1 MSLTGNYTPVN
12 LNCLGALI
20 QNSGLNINPST
31 ENTVGLFVGTD
42 IVNAAYYPGTLMG
55 DSISFDTVLGPEL
68 VSVPVPAVATAYGVP
83 SITILA
89 PSFPTGVTGP
99 IFKVTGVPGEKVL
112 INQYRMLPSTD
123 VNPLALALGI
133 QVSKSNGSYTEV
145 HHDYFTI
152 GSDGTYTY
160 KAQSN
165 SYSAFGTYYI
175 AVKWYASPGI
185 RNQPIQIA
193 TDSKGLFFTGAD
205 FGPVTTLSKYLG
217 IVNLPNTQQAINSTI
232 NKPIII
238 GGISTDGS
246 QLPGGSIT
254 TNVVSQVTLPNFLT
268 KLPAI
273 FNYAFELAYPTIG
286 IGAVR
291 QGKTYIIKSLGDNIG
306 YGPQA
311 KSDFTALGASANVVG
326 TQFIANTTPTDT
338 TNIFGYGTVYNI
350 NPDTTNSDS
359 SKREQGGLI
368 TKDTYNRLI
377 TMGAGFCELLGNSVP
392 TNAYSRTVPLV
403 ETKYGFLGQFAIQA
417 WKEFYINNGSY
428 SDFLNTFNTCM
439 STRDQNNKVI
449 DSFTASLTYLDGIY
463 SNMNDLITGDITGV
477 NSSTFFWGQDIIA
490 SGRAI
495 DLLTIDRFGDPELLL
510 RTLNKNRAITPALNL
525 ALLSAGLSATE
536 VSDILIGVT
545 PTNQQRKYMYN
556 AFNLIIGVDLND
568 VLLPINCQTKGL
580 KSLADLLDPKM
591 LFPTSYSSLTFPRY
605 NTQKLPTNSKTYFLL
620 YSTDGRVNVQAN
632 ISYGNRLIT
641 YLPPDV
647 AYACDAFSEA
657 MMQIKNIK
665 AMDIE
670 KFGQVVSNLE
680 NVNGLNVN
688 GTNIPT
694 DIATVTAA
702 LASVAK
708 GSDIDN
714 KYNMKDFFGCMTNF
728 YPFDKLD
735 AAIKEITKFDLTPLT
750 QHYDQMFNILSSG
763 STNPA
768 DYASL
773 PNLITYANEAI
784 QTLYFNAANTNNIN
798 LPPTVTPGTPGLFV
812 LRSNVGLGETYN
824 NVYNN
829 GLGMA
834 QDSTSGIGGTNDIG
848 TKTDTRAFFIITSDN
863 LSYNVNLA
871 TMIDNSYPHG
881 KNYQVNDTITF
892 LGTRFGGAT
901 PANDLVIT
909 VTEVSNGVDTGDGV
923 IGSVMSFTFTGTPGL
938 PIKDQYVIE
947 LTGTAGESVALYI
960 FYEVPIFTNSGSDII
975 PYLGL
980 IDGKMTFAYDVTMN
994 PANSQKAVMHITIG
1008 SDGTYKYFTPF
1019 PVEYE
1024 GTYWIMAY
1032 WDVQLGGRTTP
1043 VVITTGAG
1051 DNFFSYLPT
1060 SIYNTA
1066 TKTRLDKPII
1076 AGNKPSNGETINYI
1090 VTGGKTNFIS
1100 VNSLNAAAKGVV
1112 DNAYSIYKL
1121 LASSLQTEQNARDLA
1136 LPTGTNDL
1144 VTNVHEIYSF
1154 MDNISTYAIDTDP
1167 FQTSLTLENI
1177 SANNIGGTNL
1187 IASLREVRNAQRL
1200 NLMGGQLDNDVV
1212 KLPLMLPKVS
1222 SQVANIT
1229 LLHPDGSIAPSNVT
1243 IVSGT
1248 TTVPGSTGGTTAS
1261 TLIPNN
1267 LSITNLVNNGLNV
1280 PILSP
1285 TTAVKDVTLC
1295 NCDCWELVK

>member
-12 LNCLGALI
+12 LNCLGALVK
-20 QNSGLNINPST
+20 NSGLNINPST
-31 ENTVGLFVGTD
+31 EKIVGLFVGTD
-42 IVNAAYYPGTLMG
+42 LVNAVYYPGTLMG
-55 DSISFDTVLGPEL
+55 DSINFDTTLGPQL
-68 VSVPVPAVATAYGVP
+68 ASVPVPAVATAYGTP

-99 IFKVTGVPGEKVL
+99 IFKVTGVPGEKIL
-112 INQYRMLPSTD
+112 INQFRMLPQ
-123 VNPLALALGI
+123 P
-133 QVSKSNGSYTEV
+133 SKSLYTEV

-152 GSDGTYTY
+152 GPDGTYTY

-165 SYSAFGTYYI
+165 SYSAFGTYYM
-175 AVKWYASPGI
+175 AVKWFASPGI
-185 RNQPIQIA
+185 RNQTIQIA
-193 TDSKGLFFTGAD
+193 TDSKGLFFNGAD
-205 FGPVTTLSKYLG
+205 FGSSDAV
-217 IVNLPNTQQAINSTI
+217 NSTL

-238 GGISTDGS
+238 GGVSTDGS
-246 QLPGGSIT
+246 QLPAGSIT
-254 TNVVSQVTLPNFLT
+254 TNVVSQITLPNFLT

-286 IGAVR
+286 IGAIK
-291 QGKTYIIKSLGDNIG
+291 QGRTYIIKSLGDKLG

-311 KSDFTALGASANVVG
+311 KSDFTALGASVNVVG
-326 TQFIANTTPTDT
+326 TQFVANTTPTDT
-338 TNIFGYGTVYNI
+338 TNIFGYGTVYNV
-350 NPDTTNSDS
+350 NPDTTNSDP

-392 TNAYSRTVPLV
+392 TNAYSRTIPLV

-495 DLLTIDRFGDPELLL
+495 DLLTIDRFGDPEILL
-510 RTLNKNRAITPALNL
+510 RTLNKNKAITSALNL

-536 VSDILIGVT
+536 VSNILNGVI

-620 YSTDGRVNVQAN
+620 YSTDGKVNVQPN

-641 YLPPDV
+641 YLPPDI

-657 MMQIKNIK
+657 MMQIKNVK
-665 AMDIE
+665 SMDIE

-750 QHYDQMFNILSSG
+750 QYYDQIFTIVSSG
-763 STNPA
+763 STNAA
-768 DYASL
+768 DYATL

-784 QTLYFNAANTNNIN
+784 QTLYFNAANTNNVN
-798 LPPTVTPGTPGLFV
+798 LAPTVTLGTPGLFV
-812 LRSNVGLGETYN
+812 LRSNVGVGETYN
-824 NVYNN
+824 TVYNK

-834 QDSTSGIGGTNDIG
+834 QDSTSGTGGTTDIG
-848 TKTDTRAFFIITSDN
+848 TRTDTRAFFIITSDN
-863 LSYNVNLA
+863 LSYNVTLA
-871 TMIDNSYPHG
+871 SMINNSYPHG

-923 IGSVMSFTFTGTPGL
+923 AGSIINFTFTGTPGL
-938 PIKDQYVIE
+938 PVKDQYVIE
-947 LTGTAGESVALYI
+947 LTGTAGESVSLYI
-960 FYEVPIFTNSGSDII
+960 FYEVPNTTNSGSNII
-975 PYLGL
+975 PYLG
-980 IDGKMTFAYDVTMN
+980 IVDGEASVAYNVGIS
-994 PANSQKAVMHITIG
+994 PAAAQQGVMHVTIG
-1008 SDGTYKYFTPF
+1008 SDGSYKYFTSF
-1019 PVEYE
+1019 PNE

-1032 WDVQLGGRTTP
+1032 WDVQTGGRTTP

-1051 DNFFSYLPT
+1051 DNFFSYLPAAINA
-1060 SIYNTA
+1060 SA

-1090 VTGGKTNFIS
+1090 VTGGKTNLIT
-1100 VNSLNAAAKGVV
+1100 VNPLNSAAKGVI

-1144 VTNVHEIYSF
+1144 VTNVHEVYSF

-1167 FQTSLTLENI
+1167 FQTSMTLENI

-1212 KLPLMLPKVS
+1212 KLPLVLPKAS

-1229 LLHPDGSIAPSNVT
+1229 LLHPDGSIVPGNVT

-1267 LSITNLVNNGLNV
+1267 LSITNLVNNGLTV

-1285 TTAVKDVTLC
+1285 TTAVHDVTLC